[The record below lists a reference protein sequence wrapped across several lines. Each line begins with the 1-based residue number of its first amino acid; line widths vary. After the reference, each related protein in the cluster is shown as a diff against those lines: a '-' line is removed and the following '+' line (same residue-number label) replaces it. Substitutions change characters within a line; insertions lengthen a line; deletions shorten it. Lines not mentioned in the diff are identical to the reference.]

1 MNRCDICQEEG
12 INDCKNCKFGN
23 PCYGCDDYDIENN
36 SCKSKGACAN
46 VRGEAIQTWN
56 TVMGAGK
63 DKIAITKRGKDI
75 K

>member
-46 VRGEAIQTWN
+46 VRGEA
-56 TVMGAGK
+56 
-63 DKIAITKRGKDI
+63 
-75 K
+75 

>member
-12 INDCKNCKFGN
+12 INDCKNCKLGN

-46 VRGEAIQTWN
+46 IRGEKELKPVN
-56 TVMGAGK
+56 CGAEM
-63 DKIAITKRGKDI
+63 TR
-75 K
+75 